1 MESGTSMATP
11 YFAGCIALL
20 KEARDKSSPT
30 SIQSLFATN
39 ANPNVFN
46 DGVST
51 YGWLDSVAQ
60 QGAGLINA
68 YDAVHAKTIFNVSSI
83 SFNDTEHIAPV
94 LFSIKNTGSETV
106 QYTIDQV
113 GSGTVYT
120 LADDGTTTPVFFDS
134 GDFMETVTE
143 YASLNISSRLLS
155 ISPGQTAVV
164 KVTATPPKGLDT
176 TRIPIYSGYV
186 TLNGTNGDSFLI
198 PYLGAANAMRNVT
211 ILDTKHSDNYLSP
224 VEATAT
230 SRRMTRSPCL
240 LPAPLAPTSVT
251 LSSSSQNRWER
262 ASLTLM

>member
-155 ISPGQTAVV
+155 ISPRSNSRRQGNRYPT
-164 KVTATPPKGLDT
+164 KGT
-176 TRIPIYSGYV
+176 GYHPH
-186 TLNGTNGDSFLI
+186 
-198 PYLGAANAMRNVT
+198 PYLQWLCHFEWNKRRL
-211 ILDTKHSDNYLSP
+211 ILNP
-224 VEATAT
+224 
-230 SRRMTRSPCL
+230 L
-240 LPAPLAPTSVT
+240 LGCRKCYA
-251 LSSSSQNRWER
+251 
-262 ASLTLM
+262 